1 MNNSGTICR
10 MAVIIVHKFN
20 SVNRDGMWQ
29 LLRQYGI
36 PSKIVNIINEEFS
49 VQVINEASL
58 NDSFKVNTGMK
69 QGCLLSLT
77 LFLSIVYSDR
87 LDYKE
92 GIRQAKR
99 NTVENGQKIRR
110 PIIRCR
116 PCPTVP
122 PNRRHQRK
130 DQQTK

>member
-1 MNNSGTICR
+1 

-36 PSKIVNIINEEFS
+36 PSKIVNITKTLNGEFS
-49 VQVINEASL
+49 VQRINEASL

-99 NTVENGQKIRR
+99 NTVDNGQKIRR
-110 PIIRCR
+110 LINRCR

-122 PNRRHQRK
+122 PNKRHQRK